1 MSFPDAAGDFSY
13 SEHDFQRV
21 QTIALREAG
30 ISLPVSKR
38 SLVFSRVSRRIRA
51 TGKESFGTYLDYVSS
66 PDGMEEMQEL
76 ICVLTTNVTQ
86 FFREKSHFEHLEDHV
101 APHMSRTLRSGGRCR
116 MWSAACSTGQE
127 AWSMA
132 MSVVDKISDAPWLDM
147 KILATDINH
156 SVVNFGQAGQY
167 LAEEVQTVPDHMRRK
182 FMEPNGVGGFRMTGE
197 IRRLPVFK
205 PLNLN
210 RVWPFHGSFD
220 VIFCRNVV
228 IYFDDETRNALWK
241 RLAGRLVPGGFLY
254 VGHSERVE
262 NMRDCGL
269 EAVAPTIYIKR
280 A

>member
-1 MSFPDAAGDFSY
+1 MSFPDAVGDFSY
-13 SEHDFQRV
+13 SEHDFERV
-21 QTIALREAG
+21 RTIALREAG

-51 TGKESFGTYLDYVSS
+51 TGKESFGTYLDFVSS

-86 FFREKSHFEHLEDHV
+86 FFREKSHFEHLETHV
-101 APHMSRTLRSGGRCR
+101 APQMSRTLRSGGRCR

-182 FMEPNGVGGFRMTGE
+182 FMEPNGVGGFRMSGE

-205 PLNLN
+205 SLNLN

-269 EAVAPTIYIKR
+269 EAVAPTIYVKR

>member
-1 MSFPDAAGDFSY
+1 MQ
-13 SEHDFQRV
+13 E
-21 QTIALREAG
+21 IALREAG
-30 ISLPVSKR
+30 IHLPMSKR
-38 SLVFSRVSRRIRA
+38 SLVFSRVSRRIRE
-51 TGKESFGTYLDYVSS
+51 TGKDSFSTYLDYVSS
-66 PDGMEEMQEL
+66 PDGGVEMQEL

-86 FFREKSHFEHLEDHV
+86 FFREKSHFEHLEHQV
-101 APHMSRTLRSGGRCR
+101 APYLSRTLRAGGRCR

-132 MSVVDKISDAPWLDM
+132 MSVVDQISDAPWLDM

-167 LAEEVQTVPDHMRRK
+167 LAEEVETVPEPMKRK
-182 FMEPNGVGGFRMTGE
+182 FMEPNGVGAFQMAGE

-205 PLNLN
+205 QLNLN

-228 IYFDDETRNALWK
+228 IYFDDATRDALWR
-241 RLAGRLVPGGFLY
+241 RLASRLVPGGFLY

-262 NMRDCGL
+262 NMRECGL

-280 A
+280 G